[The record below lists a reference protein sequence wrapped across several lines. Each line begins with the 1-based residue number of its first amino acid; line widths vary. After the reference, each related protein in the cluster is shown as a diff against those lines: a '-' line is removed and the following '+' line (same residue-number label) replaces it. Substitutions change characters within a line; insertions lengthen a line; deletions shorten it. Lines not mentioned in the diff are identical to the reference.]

1 MQGNKSAARDAED
14 RIDALE
20 EALHRVRLWCDA
32 YPEDIF
38 TPLTKEETAAA
49 VAAIR
54 GAIGDAGSDRLH
66 ASWARHILTGL
77 REYTNV
83 LDQS

>member
-1 MQGNKSAARDAED
+1 MARTLEQAEE

-20 EALHRVRLWCDA
+20 EALWRVRQWCDA

-38 TPLTKEETAAA
+38 TPPTKEETRKA

-54 GAIGDAGSDRLH
+54 KAIGNAGSDRMH

-83 LDQS
+83 LDQP